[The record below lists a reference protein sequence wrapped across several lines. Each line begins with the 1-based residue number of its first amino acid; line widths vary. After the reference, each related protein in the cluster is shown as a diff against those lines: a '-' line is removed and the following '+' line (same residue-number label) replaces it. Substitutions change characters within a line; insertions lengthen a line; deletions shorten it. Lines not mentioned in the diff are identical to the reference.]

1 MQIFEITA
9 RRRQKIDEI
18 TLGGVKQ
25 AIGSVGTALGQ
36 IANVKAGEYVKQQTG
51 ISGNV
56 DANPYGAQQSRAADA
71 AKPVIE
77 KQAIEQHKLWSQ
89 GLAQAM
95 QAAGVT
101 NIAAIPTAQQDEI
114 KRSLLNAINTRLL
127 QGKTGRDY
135 TSLPS
140 QVDKD
145 PAIQTQAQKIVDT
158 IDAAV
163 TTLMTLSAAN
173 YDAVSKTAW
182 QNLAQAAYEA
192 MALTQFSP
200 SAEANMAVP
209 ALIRMG
215 VTRSAL
221 NAMRRTL
228 RTLPSVRAGDP
239 RTDNYLA
246 AFGFK
251 PMVTSI
257 TPPAATLADISRAGI
272 SATALTNIKTTL
284 SRLPD
289 ITSGNDDVE
298 DWATALGFRL

>member
-9 RRRQKIDEI
+9 RRKQKIDEI
-18 TLGGVKQ
+18 TLGGVGQ
-25 AIGSVGTALGQ
+25 AIGSVGKALGQ

-51 ISGNV
+51 VSGDIN
-56 DANPYGAQQSRAADA
+56 ANPYGAQQSRAAAA

-77 KQAIEQHKLWSQ
+77 KQAIEQHKLWLQ

-95 QAAGVT
+95 QVAGVT
-101 NIAAIPTAQQDEI
+101 SIAAIPAAQQDEV
-114 KRSLLNAINTRLL
+114 KRSLLNAINTTLL
-127 QGKTGRDY
+127 QNKTGRDY
-135 TSLPS
+135 KRLPS
-140 QVDKD
+140 YVDLD
-145 PAIQTQAQKIVDT
+145 PAIQLQAQNIVKT

-182 QNLAQAAYEA
+182 QDLAQAAYDA

-200 SAEANMAVP
+200 SGAANMALN

-215 VTRSAL
+215 VTPAAVS
-221 NAMRRTL
+221 AMRRTL

-257 TPPAATLADISRAGI
+257 TPPPATVAEINRAGI
-272 SATALTNIKTTL
+272 NAAALTNIRATL
-284 SRLPD
+284 GRLPD

>member
-1 MQIFEITA
+1 M
-9 RRRQKIDEI
+9 
-18 TLGGVKQ
+18 
-25 AIGSVGTALGQ
+25 
-36 IANVKAGEYVKQQTG
+36 
-51 ISGNV
+51 
-56 DANPYGAQQSRAADA
+56 
-71 AKPVIE
+71 
-77 KQAIEQHKLWSQ
+77 
-89 GLAQAM
+89 
-95 QAAGVT
+95 
-101 NIAAIPTAQQDEI
+101 
-114 KRSLLNAINTRLL
+114 L
-127 QGKTGRDY
+127 QNKTGRDY
-135 TSLPS
+135 KRLPS
-140 QVDKD
+140 YVDLD
-145 PAIQTQAQKIVDT
+145 PTIQMQAQNIVKT
-158 IDAAV
+158 IDTAV

-182 QNLAQAAYEA
+182 QDLAQAAYEA
-192 MALTQFSP
+192 MSLTQFSP
-200 SAEANMAVP
+200 SGAANMALN

-215 VTRSAL
+215 VTPSAI
-221 NAMRRTL
+221 NGMRRTL

-257 TPPAATLADISRAGI
+257 TPPAATLADINSAGI